1 MENVKKIVGNVLS
14 YKYSKI
20 ILGALLIVL
29 VAVPFVINMK
39 PKKAPKKLA
48 KTTEEKTFAHTE
60 DGIIKEEEYEGLK
73 ITNITMITNNGY
85 TTFSADVT
93 NTNAEPTN
101 FENVNI
107 ELKDEEGNVIITLL
121 GNIGTG
127 LKQNETRTITAS
139 AKGDFKTVATKSIT
153 AYQG

>member
-1 MENVKKIVGNVLS
+1 MDSIKNIMD

-20 ILGALLIVL
+20 VLGSLLIVL
-29 VAVPFVINMK
+29 VAVPLIFINQ
-39 PKKAPKKLA
+39 PKKSGKKIA
-48 KTTEEKTFAHTE
+48 KNGEAETFAHTE

-73 ITNITMITNNGY
+73 MSNVTLITDKGY

-93 NTNAEPTN
+93 NTKEEPTT

-107 ELKDEEGNVIITLL
+107 ELKDKDGNIVITLL
-121 GNIGTG
+121 GNIGAG

-139 AKGDFKTVATKSIT
+139 AKGEFKNVVTKTIT
-153 AYQG
+153 PYQG